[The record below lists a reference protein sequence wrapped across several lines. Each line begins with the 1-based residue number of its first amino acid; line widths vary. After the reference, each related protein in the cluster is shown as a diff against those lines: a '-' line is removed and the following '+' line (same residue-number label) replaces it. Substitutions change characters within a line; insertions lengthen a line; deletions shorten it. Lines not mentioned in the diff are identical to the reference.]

1 MKKFPFILN
10 GEDFTDLTNK
20 YGYITDRVPVYSSQW
35 TDLSGV
41 KHRTKIR
48 DRGYLSIQLNDI
60 EADRSLTLCTELLKQ
75 DLQVEYYS
83 FQLGRNVTEKMH
95 LESMPRSLLMV
106 DGSVAIHE
114 AVILEFSQ
122 A

>member
-1 MKKFPFILN
+1 MKKFPFKLN
-10 GEDFTDLTNK
+10 GEDFTDLANK
-20 YGYITDRVPVYSSQW
+20 HGYTTDRIPVYSAQW

-41 KHRTKIR
+41 KHRPKLR
-48 DRGYLSIQLNDI
+48 DCGYLAVHLNDI
-60 EADRSLTLCTELLKQ
+60 EADKSLALCTQLLKP
-75 DLQVEYYS
+75 DLHVEYYS

-106 DGSVAIHE
+106 DGTVAIHE
-114 AVILEFSQ
+114 AIILEFTQ